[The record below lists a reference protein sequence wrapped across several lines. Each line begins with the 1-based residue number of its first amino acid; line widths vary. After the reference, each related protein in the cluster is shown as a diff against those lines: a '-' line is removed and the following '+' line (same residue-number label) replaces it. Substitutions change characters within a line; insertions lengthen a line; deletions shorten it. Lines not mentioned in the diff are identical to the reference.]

1 MTDIKNYN
9 GFYIVWENE
18 IPHYYFS
25 ITDIQEL
32 TTELTVTLYDTE
44 QEWLDELAKYDID
57 PYAPPTPNTEE

>member
-1 MTDIKNYN
+1 MEDIKNYN
-9 GFYIVWENE
+9 GWFITWENE
-18 IPHYYFS
+18 KPSMYNKIEK
-25 ITDIQEL
+25 TQEL